1 MSKNEEYN
9 ALIKLT
15 TIIKGNYNSKAKAKQ
30 KKNTKKWAEN
40 LH

>member
-1 MSKNEEYN
+1 MSKNEECN

-15 TIIKGNYNSKAKAKQ
+15 TIIKGNLQLKSKSKT

-40 LH
+40 LN